1 MKMYEKHQILRQR
14 QITLKQI
21 KCLTS
26 SSLWFLM
33 PRTKSCRFLSN
44 IRSMLPFTIFRAIML
59 SLLSYR
65 TEPQTR
71 ALCEH
76 WPAARVLVSHS
87 VPNSGLCR
95 RAFALSVSADLA
107 ADQCRKWLTKWR
119 TDHLT
124 GKPIHTATR
133 RDALWRFSVFMIL
146 TFES

>member
-95 RAFALSVSADLA
+95 RAFALSVSADL
-107 ADQCRKWLTKWR
+107 QQTSVGNGWQNGGPITWLANPST
-119 TDHLT
+119 L
-124 GKPIHTATR
+124 R
-133 RDALWRFSVFMIL
+133 RDATHCDAFRCLWF
-146 TFES
+146 